1 LQAIGKINKKLF
13 DVMKKI
19 SLKAVALVFAFLPL
33 FAISQDCVDYH
44 KKNCVSK
51 AIGSGEDAEGY
62 KYNIA
67 SKSALMFKGQSS
79 EFRFD
84 IHQGKDYRIS
94 ICSDPVLGKGV
105 TFQIFDFEENT
116 LLYDS
121 QKDNYAREFEFSVL
135 MTRNV
140 KIIINVPAD
149 ETTKKSSA
157 YGLKQKNTQMGCVG
171 VLIESMI
178 TVKTGF

>member
-1 LQAIGKINKKLF
+1 
-13 DVMKKI
+13 MKKI
-19 SLKAVALVFAFLPL
+19 SLKAVALVFALLPF
-33 FAISQDCVDYH
+33 FAFSQDCIEYH

-51 AIGSGEDAEGY
+51 AEEGKVGGEGY
-62 KYNIA
+62 QYNIA

-94 ICSDPVLGKGV
+94 ICHDPILGKGIF
-105 TFQIFDFEENT
+105 FQIYDFEENT

-121 QKDNYAREFEFSVL
+121 QKDNYAKEFEFSVL
-135 MTRNV
+135 MTRNI
-140 KIIINVPAD
+140 KIVINVPAD
-149 ETTKKSSA
+149 ETTKKNSA

-171 VLIESMI
+171 VLIENMI